1 MSVGRRVFPGLVL
14 ALCAG
19 LAMGDEAPAPEPAP
33 APETAPV
40 PATTGYPFEAEVGA
54 TRVRVRAGGNIND
67 RELLVLSKGDRV
79 TVLEEQYGW
88 YRIRCPQGCKA
99 WVNAK
104 FAKEVPEAANAPA
117 GMIELTGDNVVLRA
131 GDSQKASPMGTFP
144 RGTTF
149 TTVGRKGDWHQVLS
163 PPEPA
168 AWISAKYVTPGGGVV
183 PPPLTQR
190 PPEEAAGTEAGPK
203 PTPEPADPK
212 AAKAWSDLEQDRQ
225 KAMGQDLDKA
235 DWDGLVQ
242 RYEALGREARDPALA
257 ERCRARVA
265 ELTERKKLR
274 DQVRSGFLQAREDLQ
289 RELDQINARYE
300 ARLQEILEARRQP
313 AKSASD
319 FLETGWLYGVG
330 RMIGCPA
337 THRLNKGNKH
347 LCFLRSDKDAS
358 GADLVNLERFYNQY
372 VGVNGD
378 RVFDPRWGDMIVV
391 REILIL
397 GEEPKP

>member
-19 LAMGDEAPAPEPAP
+19 LAMGDEAPATPAP
-33 APETAPV
+33 APV
-40 PATTGYPFEAEVGA
+40 SGYPFEAEVAA

-99 WVNAK
+99 WVNVK
-104 FAKEVPEAANAPA
+104 FAKEVA
-117 GMIELTGDNVVLRA
+117 GTGAGSSIELTGDNVVLRA

-144 RGTTF
+144 KGTTL
-149 TTVGRKGDWHQVLS
+149 TTVGRKGDWYEVLC
-163 PPEPA
+163 PPEAA
-168 AWISAKYVTPGGGVV
+168 AWISAKYVTPLGGAV

-190 PPEEAAGTEAGPK
+190 PVETAAREPERK
-203 PTPEPADPK
+203 PAPEPADPK
-212 AAKAWSDLEQDRQ
+212 AAKAWSDLEQDHQ

-235 DWDGLVQ
+235 DWDGLIA
-242 RYEALGREARDPALA
+242 RYEALGREALDPAVA
-257 ERCRARVA
+257 ERSRARVA

-274 DQVRSGFLQAREDLQ
+274 DQVKSGFLQAREDLQ

-300 ARLQEILEARRQP
+300 AKLQEILETRRQP
-313 AKSASD
+313 ARTASD

-347 LCFLRSDKDAS
+347 LCFLRSEKDEN

-372 VGVNGD
+372 VGINGD
-378 RVFDPRWGDMIVV
+378 RVFDPRWGDMIIV
-391 REILIL
+391 REIQVL
-397 GEEPKP
+397 GEAPKP